1 MTPRAIEYFNMS
13 IQPVQRRTFVYV
25 LIDFLIVLG
34 AFLSLY
40 VVRLG
45 RLPEN
50 TDIYLAAMAAAGA
63 FTVTVMAGFGV
74 YRRLWERSSGHE
86 VAILIQANIIATTVI
101 LLTSLAVTP
110 RPFPVSVTIM
120 SGFLVTCG
128 MVATRYRSRL
138 HTGLRWRWDV
148 IWNQRI
154 PAPSTRVL
162 IMGAGESGQ
171 MLAQRLKHRIS
182 DHEYTVVGFVDD
194 DAQKANLYVEGCRVL
209 GKRADIPRLVEA
221 LGIDLIA
228 IAIHR
233 IDGESFRNILQY
245 CEQTTAQVKII
256 PDVLKLMSEQPGA
269 SVLRDVTFEDL
280 IGRRPIGKHEAV
292 DLSPLRQKVI
302 LVTGAAGSIGAELC
316 RQLMSYDP
324 VKLIM
329 LDNNE
334 SGLYDLQMELEGRCQ
349 DGPCPL
355 TPLLA
360 DITDEATLE
369 SLFDLHRP
377 EIIFHAAAYK
387 HVPML
392 ERYPL
397 QALRVNLQGTLDL
410 AKLAQSW
417 QAERFV
423 LISTDKAV
431 QPTSVMGA
439 TKRLCEE
446 VLVALAQKQD
456 NRTRFASVRFGNVYG
471 SRGSVVP
478 LFQSQINRGGPVTVT
493 HPDMTRY
500 FMSIPEA
507 VNLVIHAACLTD
519 KDDTFFLR
527 MGERVNI
534 LELAKRLIYLR
545 GMRPDIDMPIVFTG
559 MRPGEKMHEE
569 LTDNREMESPTVHPH
584 IVKVRRAATSDPV
597 GLLPELGQLLAA
609 PPEEPVAMLE
619 RLSRLIERNYRA
631 DGPSVSDTFRALIE
645 QPYNVSMLWPPE
657 AAPMDG
663 RSVS

>member
-1 MTPRAIEYFNMS
+1 MTSRAIEYFNMS
-13 IQPVQRRTFVYV
+13 IQPVQRRTFIYV
-25 LIDFLIVLG
+25 LIDFLIVVG

-63 FTVTVMAGFGV
+63 FTVTIMAGFGV

-86 VAILIQANIIATTVI
+86 VAILIQANVIATVLI
-101 LLTSLAVTP
+101 LLTSLAITP

-120 SGFLVTCG
+120 SGVLVTCG

-138 HTGLRWRWDV
+138 HTGLRWRWDL
-148 IWNQRI
+148 IWHQRI
-154 PAPSTRVL
+154 PAASTRVL

-171 MLAQRLKHRIS
+171 MLAQRLKHRIA
-182 DHEYTVVGFVDD
+182 DHQYTVVGFVDD

-209 GKRADIPRLVEA
+209 GKRADIPRLVKA

-233 IDGESFRNILQY
+233 IDGEDFRNILQY
-245 CEQTTAQVKII
+245 CEQTTAQIKII
-256 PDVLKLMSEQPGA
+256 PDVLKLMSDQPGI

-280 IGRRPIGKHEAV
+280 IGRRPIGRHEAV
-292 DLSPLRQKVI
+292 DLSPLRQKVV

-334 SGLYDLQMELEGRCQ
+334 SGLYDLQMELEARCQ

-355 TPLLA
+355 MPLLA

-369 SLFDLHRP
+369 SIFDLHRP

-410 AKLAQSW
+410 ARLAQSW

-431 QPTSVMGA
+431 QPTSIMGA

-446 VLVALAQKQD
+446 ILVALAHKQD
-456 NRTRFASVRFGNVYG
+456 NPTWFASVRFGNVYG

-507 VNLVIHAACLTD
+507 VNLVIHAACLTN

-584 IVKVRRAATSDPV
+584 IVKVRREATGDPSE
-597 GLLPELGQLLAA
+597 LLPELTQLLAA
-609 PPEEPVAMLE
+609 PPEEPRALLE
-619 RLSRLIERNYRA
+619 RLSRLIDRNYRA
-631 DGPSVSDTFRALIE
+631 DALSVSDTFRALIE
-645 QPYNVSMLWPPE
+645 QPHNVSIL
-657 AAPMDG
+657 
-663 RSVS
+663 